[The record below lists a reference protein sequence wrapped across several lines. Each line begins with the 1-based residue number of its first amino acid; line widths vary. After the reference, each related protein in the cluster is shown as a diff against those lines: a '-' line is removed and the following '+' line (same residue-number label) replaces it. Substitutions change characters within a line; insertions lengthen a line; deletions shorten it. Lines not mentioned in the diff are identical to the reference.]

1 MKHRKFGRTGISVSS
16 LSLGT
21 ATFGRQTDEAVSV
34 AILDK
39 AADVGVDF
47 IDCSNFYPMN
57 ASPDE
62 MGRSEEI
69 LGRWLKGKRGR
80 FVIGTKA
87 GAPVGPSNWDQ
98 GASRKHLLDAIEGS
112 LRRLGTDYVDL
123 YSLHLDDPATP
134 LDESLEALDQIV
146 RSGKARYVGAS
157 NFLAYRLARAI
168 GRQETLRLFR
178 FVCVQPRYNL
188 LFREIERELL
198 PLCGEE
204 GVAVT
209 PYNPLAGGLLTGKYR
224 KEETPSEGRFSAANG
239 QFGKIYQAR
248 YWQEREFEAIGRI
261 EAIARER
268 NMALPTL
275 AVSWLMA
282 NPLVTSVVLGASRPE
297 QLDLTLASSDV
308 ELDAKTLAL
317 LDDATREFRRGD
329 AGH

>member
-1 MKHRKFGRTGISVSS
+1 MKHRKFGRTGISVSN
-16 LSLGT
+16 LALGV
-21 ATFGRQTDEAVSV
+21 ATFGKQTDEADSV

-39 AADVGVDF
+39 AAEAGVNF
-47 IDCSNFYPMN
+47 IDSSDFYPMG

-69 LGRWLKGKRGR
+69 LGRWLKGKRSR
-80 FVIGTKA
+80 FIVGTKA

-98 GASRKHLLDAIEGS
+98 GGSRKHLLDAIDGS
-112 LRRLGTDYVDL
+112 LKRLGTDHVDL

-146 RSGKARYVGAS
+146 RSGRARYVGVS

-168 GRQETLRLFR
+168 GRQEALGLAR

-198 PLCGEE
+198 PLCEEE

-209 PYNPLAGGLLTGKYR
+209 PFNPLAGGLLTGKYR
-224 KEETPSEGRFSAANG
+224 KEETPSEGRFSIANG
-239 QFGKIYQAR
+239 QFGKIYQER
-248 YWQEREFEAIGRI
+248 YWQEREFEAIARI
-261 EAIARER
+261 EAIADTRGLA
-268 NMALPTL
+268 MPTL

-282 NPLVTSVVLGASRPE
+282 NSSVTSIILGASRPE
-297 QLDLTLASSDV
+297 QLDLTLASNEN
-308 ELDAKTLAL
+308 ELDAETLAL
-317 LDDATREFRRGD
+317 LDDTTREFRRGD
-329 AGH
+329 AGR